1 MDGGLGCSEEFH
13 SSPLSLGTLLWMG
26 ALETGA
32 HLCQFRAKT
41 KQETLRLQQK

>member
-1 MDGGLGCSEEFH
+1 MKSSTLAH
-13 SSPLSLGTLLWMG
+13 SAWGPLLWMG

-41 KQETLRLQQK
+41 KQETLQLQQK